1 MQPDGSYRSA
11 HPSGVVLK
19 TIFTP
24 EGFKNIVSYN
34 TDLNEFHPETDTTS
48 TSMVEAHTKFVAEF
62 DKNLTNIFF
71 RFGLYHMLNLV
82 EVLRVQKRLN
92 SKKLHPTERRNLKEL
107 EYAYGKEW
115 LRLEMELKVNKQE
128 KFLCGLFVA
137 AS

>member
-1 MQPDGSYRSA
+1 MQPDGSYRTA

-19 TIFTP
+19 TRFTP
-24 EGFKNIVSYN
+24 EGFKNLVSYH
-34 TDLNEFHPETDTTS
+34 TDLNEVHPETDTTS

-71 RFGLYHMLNLV
+71 RFGLYHMLTFV
-82 EVLRVQKRLN
+82 EIRSVQHRLS
-92 SKKLHPTERRNLKEL
+92 SKGLLPGTRKALKEL

-128 KFLCGLFVA
+128 KFLCGLFAVC
-137 AS
+137 